1 MFSLPI
7 GDLELLI
14 ADAKLMDVLCAMGVE
29 VLILVLS
36 GVDILL
42 KGERGW

>member
-1 MFSLPI
+1 MFSLPM
-7 GDLELLI
+7 GDLELLM
-14 ADAKLMDVLCAMGVE
+14 ADAKLMDVLWAMGVE

-42 KGERGW
+42 KGERG